1 MQVYLLKE
9 HSENAGRFTCR
20 RSTVKEQVRMQV
32 YLLKEHSE
40 NAGLPVEGAQ

>member
-1 MQVYLLKE
+1 MRNEGLPVEGAQCE
-9 HSENAGRFTCR
+9 
-20 RSTVKEQVRMQV
+20 MQV